1 MALVS
6 DFLDAGAGSV
16 LLSLWPLGEA
26 NAASFATE
34 FYRNLEREPDI
45 ESALT
50 MTRRLR
56 VESGAA
62 TNLDSWAGFQLFI
75 R

>member
-1 MALVS
+1 
-6 DFLDAGAGSV
+6 
-16 LLSLWPLGEA
+16 LGEA

-45 ESALT
+45 ESAFT

-56 VESGAA
+56 IESGTA
-62 TNLDSWAGFQLFI
+62 TNLESWAGFQLFI